1 MPEPILGMR
10 SASMRAQ
17 GRRPG
22 GLAREVRSLR
32 DDHGVRIVRF
42 EDDEFPLRRRWAR
55 ELATELDRAELVGQV
70 VWSIACRAEQ
80 VEAELFGSLRDAGLF
95 LVSMREA
102 DAGATAVLKSLGLL
116 YAYDLE
122 LREHVAF
129 LRSVMSD
136 GSAAPPVRSGAW
148 RGLSQRLNRAWV
160 EVTVIER
167 LVGHLD
173 GMARYRRELAALT
186 ATSNDE
192 LFRHLD
198 ESGADRVVAQLEE
211 ELARI
216 RDPFLVRHQARVQ
229 V

>member
-10 SASMRAQ
+10 SAPMRGQ
-17 GRRPG
+17 GRRPS
-22 GLAREVRSLR
+22 GLAREIRSLH

-42 EDDEFPLRRRWAR
+42 VDDEFPLRRRWAR
-55 ELATELDRAELVGQV
+55 ELTTELDRAGLIGQV
-70 VWSIACRAEQ
+70 VWQLRCRPEQ

-95 LVSMREA
+95 LVALRAGDAEA
-102 DAGATAVLKSLGLL
+102 IGILKSLGLL
-116 YAYDLE
+116 YECDVADVAL
-122 LREHVAF
+122 LRE
-129 LRSVMSD
+129 VMAD
-136 GSAAPPVRSGAW
+136 GSAAPPVGSGAW
-148 RGLSQRLNRAWV
+148 RGLSRRLNRAWV

-198 ESGADRVVAQLEE
+198 ESGGERVVAQLEE

-216 RDPFLVRHQARVQ
+216 RDPFLLRHQARV
-229 V
+229 

>member
-10 SASMRAQ
+10 SAPMRAL
-17 GRRPG
+17 GRRPT
-22 GLAREVRSLR
+22 GLAKDMRSLR
-32 DDHGVRIVRF
+32 DEHGVRIVRF
-42 EDDEFPLRRRWAR
+42 VDDEFPLRRRWAR
-55 ELATELDRAELVGQV
+55 ELTTELDRVELIGQL
-70 VWSIACRAEQ
+70 VWQIRCRPEQ

-95 LVSMREA
+95 LVTMREA

-116 YAYDLE
+116 YEFDLE
-122 LREHVAF
+122 LRDHVAF
-129 LRSVMSD
+129 LRSVMGD

-198 ESGADRVVAQLEE
+198 GSGAERVVAQLEE
-211 ELARI
+211 ELVRI
-216 RDPFLVRHQARVQ
+216 RDPFLLRHQARV
-229 V
+229 